1 MIMKTR
7 DGKVVE
13 ILYKDEQGFCYCDD
27 GWTRPKSELTVP
39 TKEEVLDKRK
49 SKKIEPSERNMP

>member
-27 GWTRPKSELTVP
+27 GMTRPKSELTVP
-39 TKEEVLDKRK
+39 TKKRFWINVK
-49 SKKIEPSERNMP
+49 AIN